1 MDTVPSNSMRARDS
15 PPGWPRTSPPS
26 SHVQPGPHET
36 GVWIHQLI
44 PLRFLTAI
52 ITPLYQP
59 THTARTRRL
68 PGSALRVPFHS
79 NSQDPGK
86 RTTRNHCGRNPVGL
100 KRGTVFLGWLSWVGG
115 LLLHCSF
122 FFHGGRLFLPGV
134 TFFRVSVHVAL
145 WRGER
150 NDTAGGKSLLPGP
163 AWETQG

>member
-1 MDTVPSNSMRARDS
+1 MTTTWSFAVAFPEDGHGAQKLHEAQGQSTRLAKDIATQLTRPARTPRDGGVDS
-15 PPGWPRTSPPS
+15 P
-26 SHVQPGPHET
+26 GP
-36 GVWIHQLI
+36 QLI

-86 RTTRNHCGRNPVGL
+86 CTTRNHCGRNPVGL

-145 WRGER
+145 
-150 NDTAGGKSLLPGP
+150 
-163 AWETQG
+163 